1 MIQCRYANLRMTNFN
16 IFKYTSFDKNDG
28 NESEA
33 GQPELG
39 VNAEMSKYTL
49 LALDMDG
56 TVLDEDQNISTETAD
71 AIHAARDA
79 GIIVMFS
86 TGRAFQ
92 NAQPYAEEL
101 GLESPMVT
109 VNGSEVWKNSNEL
122 LVRHL
127 LDRDAVSKMVEM
139 SEQYDAWFWA
149 YSTERQYNR
158 ENWDA
163 DIDAEEWLKFGYFT
177 EDDQVREQLW
187 KELRAMGGL
196 ELTNSSPHNIE
207 INPIGISKASGI
219 QTVCD
224 LLGFSMSQ
232 VVAVGDS
239 LNDLA
244 VIRAAGLGVAMGNAQ
259 DEVKKAADVVV
270 RSNNEHG
277 VAQVI
282 REYVL

>member
-1 MIQCRYANLRMTNFN
+1 
-16 IFKYTSFDKNDG
+16 
-28 NESEA
+28 
-33 GQPELG
+33 
-39 VNAEMSKYTL
+39 MSKYTL

-56 TVLDEDQNISTETAD
+56 TVLDEDQNISSETAD
-71 AIHAARDA
+71 AIRAARDA

-109 VNGSEVWKNSNEL
+109 VNGSEVWKNPHEL

-127 LDRDAVSKMVEM
+127 LDRDTVRKMVEL
-139 SEQYDAWFWA
+139 SEKHDAWFWA

-177 EDDQVREQLW
+177 EDDNVREQLW
-187 KELRAMGGL
+187 KELGAMGGL

-224 LLGFSMSQ
+224 LLGFTMSQ

-259 DEVKKAADVVV
+259 DEVKNAADVVV

-282 REYVL
+282 REYLL